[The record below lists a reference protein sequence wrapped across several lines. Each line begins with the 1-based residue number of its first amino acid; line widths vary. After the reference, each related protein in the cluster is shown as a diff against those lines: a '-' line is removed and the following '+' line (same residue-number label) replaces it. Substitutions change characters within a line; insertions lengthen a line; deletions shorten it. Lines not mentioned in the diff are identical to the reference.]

1 MNKVV
6 KYGVALWLVLILAV
20 GLFAGCGSNDD
31 DTSAGS
37 TESTKEDKKED
48 KKSETTTDSAGS
60 DTSAPLIGDMTF
72 TYWSADTTAGQND
85 DDYQSPVSQTMKS
98 VTGVTIDKEFAVGD
112 PSEKL
117 SFMAASGE
125 YPDFIYALEYS
136 NVIVDAGGF
145 LRLNELID
153 EHGPNIKKLFGDDLG
168 RLRYSGEDDSIYML
182 GLPKIDEVRFRP
194 ESAFQ
199 LQHAVLK
206 ELGYP
211 KMDTL
216 ADLEAAVET
225 YIAKYPEINGQK
237 TLGLSLLADDWRIKI
252 STTNPAV
259 LSTGGA
265 NDGEWYYE
273 DGEAIL
279 HLTRPEER
287 EYFRWLNGMNAKGLL
302 DPESFIQK
310 YDQYQA
316 KISEGRVLAL
326 ADSLWEYAEAEQS
339 LVASGM
345 SERTYGMFPLV
356 LEEGTKYAEFR
367 PTGYGGGYGVG
378 ITTSC
383 ADPVA
388 AIQFLDWMC
397 TDEAQI
403 LFRWG
408 LEGVHYTE
416 EGGVR
421 EFLPEVFT
429 RWTDDPNFSKEEGVG
444 IYSWPWPGYGQGA
457 KDSEGMYYS
466 PIHTQTII
474 DGYHDDE
481 KATLEAY
488 GVEMWKDL
496 YPSEENFEKSKYGVL
511 WQINIPSDTDAAVIM
526 ARYDEIVA
534 RKIPEAIL
542 ADPAEFDAVYDA
554 FLAELEAIDIATLE
568 AEFNKLIDQRIENW
582 TY

>member
-1 MNKVV
+1 MKNVLK
-6 KYGVALWLVLILAV
+6 KGVALLLVLALSVVLFV
-20 GLFAGCGSNDD
+20 GCDSDDVDGNSEGS
-31 DTSAGS
+31 AEG
-37 TESTKEDKKED
+37 KK
-48 KKSETTTDSAGS
+48 TDSNGETVS
-60 DTSAPLIGDMTF
+60 GEQGLIGDMTF

-85 DDYQSPVSQTMKS
+85 DEYQSPVSQEMKS
-98 VTGVTIDKEFAVGD
+98 VTGVTLDKEFAVGD

-136 NVIVDAGGF
+136 NIIVDAGGF

-153 EHGPNIKKLFGDDLG
+153 EHGPNIKKLYGDDLG

-182 GLPKIDEVRFRP
+182 GLPTVDEVRYRP

-206 ELGYP
+206 DLGYP
-211 KMDTL
+211 KMETL
-216 ADLEAAVET
+216 EDLEKAVEA
-225 YIAKYPEINGQK
+225 YVAKYPEINGQK

-265 NDGEWYYE
+265 NDSEWYYE
-273 DGEAIL
+273 DGEAVL
-279 HLTRPEER
+279 HLTRDEEK

-339 LVASGM
+339 LISSGM
-345 SERTYGMFPLV
+345 TERTYGMFPLV
-356 LEEGTKYAEFR
+356 LEEGMQYAEFR
-367 PTGYGGGYGVG
+367 PTGYSGGYGVG
-378 ITTSC
+378 ISTSC
-383 ADPVA
+383 EDAVA
-388 AIQFLDWMC
+388 AIQLLDWMC
-397 TDEAQI
+397 SDEAQV

-408 LEGVHYTE
+408 LEGVHYE
-416 EGGVR
+416 ETDGVR
-421 EFLPEVFT
+421 AFLPEVFT
-429 RWTDDPNFSKEEGVG
+429 RWTEDPNFSKEEGVG

-457 KDSEGMYYS
+457 VDPEGMFYS
-466 PIHTQTII
+466 PIHTQSII
-474 DGYHDDE
+474 DGYHADE
-481 KATLEAY
+481 RETLEAY

-496 YPSEENFEKSKYGVL
+496 YPSEENFDKSPYGVL
-511 WQINIPSDTDAAVIM
+511 WQVNIPSDTDAAVIM

-542 ADPAEFDAVYDA
+542 ASPSEFDAVYDE
-554 FLAELEAIDIATLE
+554 FLGELEAIDIDALE
-568 AEFNKLIDQRIENW
+568 EAFNELIKQRIDSW